1 MQQQQSD
8 REEDRFLNFA
18 YAQPKPAIVQK
29 VEQKRIY
36 TREEQLFLDSYMDMV
51 NSIWY
56 EWFATKGSPGSMS
69 MTEREEQLK
78 YYRDRLRELRK

>member
-1 MQQQQSD
+1 MIMLNNN
-8 REEDRFLNFA
+8 EEDRFLNFA

-29 VEQKRIY
+29 VEPKRIY
-36 TREEQLFLDSYMDMV
+36 TREEQEFLDSYMNRV
-51 NSIWY
+51 NNIWY
-56 EWFATKGSPGSMS
+56 EWFATKGSPGGMS